1 MSNPEKEALRVT
13 GNRGLSRMKHCNAL
27 ILLVAVMGLTACG
40 QSAKEEAADTVAANT
55 TGAPSTGVDCPKAD
69 ASGNLEIAPG
79 LSARIIKTGYGRAA
93 VNGDYADTNVWLWQL
108 DETAADRHGQFVW
121 ESGKNVFQFQLGV
134 GQVIKGWDL
143 GVPCMLEGETR
154 ELVVA
159 SDLAYG
165 ATGSGSDIPPNTPLI
180 FTIELLKLT
189 SPQ

>member
-1 MSNPEKEALRVT
+1 MKKLTMLLLIGAAIGMS
-13 GNRGLSRMKHCNAL
+13 
-27 ILLVAVMGLTACG
+27 ACS
-40 QSAKEEAADTVAANT
+40 QSTDEGAANSDAVKEDMT
-55 TGAPSTGVDCPKAD
+55 TTENCPPVNE
-69 ASGNLEIAPG
+69 SGDIEIAPG

-93 VNGDYADTNVWLWQL
+93 VKGDYADTNVWLWHFN
-108 DETAADRHGQFVW
+108 ENAEDRRGQFVW
-121 ESGKNVFQFQLGV
+121 ESGNNVFQFQIGS

-165 ATGSGSDIPPNTPLI
+165 AAGRGDSLPPNTPLI

-189 SPQ
+189 SPE

>member
-1 MSNPEKEALRVT
+1 MAACSQSTEEGAAKNEAVT
-13 GNRGLSRMKHCNAL
+13 ENM
-27 ILLVAVMGLTACG
+27 TAT
-40 QSAKEEAADTVAANT
+40 D
-55 TGAPSTGVDCPKAD
+55 DCPKAD
-69 ASGNLEIAPG
+69 NSGNIEIAAG

-93 VNGDYADTNVWLWQL
+93 VAGDYADTNVWLWHY
-108 DETAADRHGQFVW
+108 DETADDRHGQFVW
-121 ESGKNVFQFQLGV
+121 ESGDNVFQFQIGA

-165 ATGSGSDIPPNTPLI
+165 VAGRGESLPPNTDLI

-189 SPQ
+189 SPE

>member
-1 MSNPEKEALRVT
+1 MTKRFAII
-13 GNRGLSRMKHCNAL
+13 L
-27 ILLVAVMGLTACG
+27 IGTVMGMAAC
-40 QSAKEEAADTVAANT
+40 SRSTEEGAANNDAVT
-55 TGAPSTGVDCPKAD
+55 ENMTATVDCPKAD
-69 ASGNLEIAPG
+69 DSGNIEIAPG

-93 VNGDYADTNVWLWQL
+93 AKGDYADTNVWLWHY
-108 DETAADRHGQFVW
+108 DETADDRHGQFVW
-121 ESGKNVFQFQLGV
+121 ESGDNVFQFQIGA

-165 ATGSGSDIPPNTPLI
+165 AAGRGESLPPNTALI

-189 SPQ
+189 SSE